1 MFPLFLT
8 GFLPVPVSIVYLM
21 MRLQIKHKIL
31 FLSEKSFESR
41 LYLKG
46 KSWTF
51 KQKLKEAEKLLTQS
65 NMFKSLS
72 DPHVLKSRQGE
83 EQITQEDMCERTMNS
98 VKCNAPVLTLTC
110 RLTLARDEGLPKGLL
125 QRAVPVQEPVAGRDG
140 HVGGAING
148 LGGGCVGAQ
157 LFSCDLPINLTRGRV
172 VSFLSPHSGLPCSP
186 AHIPCSHPSSIPGSG
201 DSSGRHV
208 GAWDGPRQGQT
219 AGERRGPQFLFQEGS
234 PGPNS
239 RPTWGSPSKDV
250 RACPERG
257 FPQFLAPLSMNQ

>member
-1 MFPLFLT
+1 MT
-8 GFLPVPVSIVYLM
+8 CV
-21 MRLQIKHKIL
+21 
-31 FLSEKSFESR
+31 
-41 LYLKG
+41 KG
-46 KSWTF
+46 PWT
-51 KQKLKEAEKLLTQS
+51 LW
-65 NMFKSLS
+65 NVR
-72 DPHVLKSRQGE
+72 H
-83 EQITQEDMCERTMNS
+83 
-98 VKCNAPVLTLTC
+98 NAPVSTLTC
-110 RLTLARDEGLPKGLL
+110 PLTLARDEGLPKGFL

-172 VSFLSPHSGLPCSP
+172 VSVLSPHSGLPCSP

-201 DSSGRHV
+201 RHM

-219 AGERRGPQFLFQEGS
+219 GGERSGPQFLFQEAS
-234 PGPNS
+234 PRPTP

-257 FPQFLAPLSMNQ
+257 FPQFLAPLSTNQ